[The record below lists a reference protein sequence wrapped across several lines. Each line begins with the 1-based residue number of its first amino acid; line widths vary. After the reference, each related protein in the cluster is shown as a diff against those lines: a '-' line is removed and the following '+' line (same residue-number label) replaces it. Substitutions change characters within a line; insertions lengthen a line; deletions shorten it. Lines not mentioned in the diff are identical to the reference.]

1 MVVATL
7 ATFQLVAGGI
17 AALPFII
24 HRLRVGKWAGQS
36 TLALPDVEPQDLPQM
51 TLVIPAWNE
60 ELLIEDKLSALAQQE
75 YPRHKLEAIFIDSAS
90 TDNTVDLVKTWLVEN
105 PTAFADFIIIEMEK
119 RLGKTAAIAQAF
131 GSAALSSEIL
141 VMTDVDA
148 RLDPG
153 SLLRLGAWFS
163 NPEIGAVGATPQR
176 FTTNSG
182 GTGAGAGT
190 DVSRV
195 TSGGH
200 GLTEKIYRDMFTI
213 QRLGESARDSTPFL
227 EGSLLGIR
235 RTVYSDST
243 LDTNS
248 NADDAQLAVAAR
260 LAGLRAIQDPALIFR
275 EPIPPTYGEH
285 KEQKVRRAQGLQRLL
300 WRNRSHWFSRNQG
313 AWGGIM
319 GVQGIMHL
327 LIPWI
332 VLAGCVFAVL
342 KWCLILTGLELN
354 IFIITTLVI
363 DGWVFGSW
371 LLHRFALR
379 LPLTSLP
386 ATFLDSMNALLIA
399 QFKLLSGD
407 SMHLWEQ
414 GVGVR
419 KAWLEEK

>member
-131 GSAALSSEIL
+131 GSAAPSSEIL

-163 NPEIGAVGATPQR
+163 NPEIGGVGATPE
-176 FTTNSG
+176 
-182 GTGAGAGT
+182 
-190 DVSRV
+190 RV
-195 TSGGH
+195 TVTQTSH
-200 GLTEKIYRDMFTI
+200 GKTEATYRDMFTI

-235 RTVYSDST
+235 SSVYSDTT
-243 LDTNS
+243 LDTSS

-260 LAGLRAIQDPALIFR
+260 LAGLRAIQDPTLIFR

-300 WRNRSHWFSRNQG
+300 WRHRSHWFSRSQG

-319 GVQGIMHL
+319 GIQGIMHL

-342 KWCLILTGLELN
+342 KWCLLLTGLEMSV
-354 IFIITTLVI
+354 FVITTLVI

-371 LLHRFALR
+371 LLHRFGLR

-399 QFKLLSGD
+399 QFKLLSGE
-407 SMHLWEQ
+407 SMHMWEQ
-414 GVGVR
+414 GAGVR

>member
-7 ATFQLVAGGI
+7 ATFQLLAGGI

-24 HRLRVGKWAGQS
+24 HRFRVGRWAGQS
-36 TLALPDVEPQDLPQM
+36 TLAVPGVELQNLPHM

-60 ELLIEDKLSALAQQE
+60 ELLIESKLSALAQQE
-75 YPRHKLEAIFIDSAS
+75 YPRDKLAVIFIDSAS
-90 TDNTVDLVKTWLVEN
+90 SDATLSLVKSWHEKHKS
-105 PTAFADFIIIEMEK
+105 AFANFTTIEMPK

-131 GSAALSSEIL
+131 DSASSSSEIL
-141 VMTDVDA
+141 AMTDVDA
-148 RLDPG
+148 RLEPG
-153 SLLRLGAWFS
+153 SLKRLGAWFS
-163 NPEIGAVGATPQR
+163 NPEIGAVGATPER
-176 FTTNSG
+176 FT
-182 GTGAGAGT
+182 
-190 DVSRV
+190 VSE
-195 TSGGH
+195 SSH
-200 GLTEKIYRDMFTI
+200 GKTEKVYRDMFSI

-235 RTVYSDST
+235 RSVYSGSI
-243 LDTNS
+243 LDTTS

-260 LAGLRAIQDPALIFR
+260 LAGLRAIQDPGLIFR

-300 WRNRSHWFSRNQG
+300 WRHRSHWFSRSQG
-313 AWGGIM
+313 AWGGILGIQ
-319 GVQGIMHL
+319 GVMHL
-327 LIPWI
+327 LVPWI
-332 VLAGCVFAVL
+332 VLVGCAFAVL
-342 KWCLILTGLELN
+342 KWCLLLTGLELGV
-354 IFIITTLVI
+354 FIIATLII

-371 LLHRFALR
+371 LLHRFGLR

-399 QFKLLSGD
+399 QFKLLSGE

-419 KAWLEEK
+419 EAWLKEK